1 MTFEIENV
9 YPEVI
14 LPDYETVIKNVIEA
28 ALDYEKCPYE
38 AQVYVLLTDNEEIH
52 EINKEHRQ
60 IDRPTDVLSF
70 PMADYE
76 KEGDFSFLEEAQD
89 CFHPESGELLLG
101 DIVISADKV
110 LKQAENYGH
119 SPLREYAFLIV
130 HSLLHLGLFL
140 WSLQKCRTDF
150 CKSLIREHISSIL
163 AAAQEGTRNIF

>member
-9 YPEVI
+9 YPEVV
-14 LPDYETVIKNVIEA
+14 LSDYETVIKNVIEA

-130 HSLLHLGLFL
+130 HSLLHLVGYDHMEAAEAADMEKKQ
-140 WSLQKCRTDF
+140 S
-150 CKSLIREHISSIL
+150 EIL
-163 AAAQEGTRNIF
+163 DSMGITR

>member
-1 MTFEIENV
+1 MTLNFETE
-9 YPEVI
+9 YEGELPFLAQEVAEKVFTFTM
-14 LPDYETVIKNVIEA
+14 DY
-28 ALDYEKCPYE
+28 LKCPYE
-38 AQVYVLLTDNEEIH
+38 AEVSLLLTNDETIH
-52 EINKEHRQ
+52 QINREQRG
-60 IDRPTDVLSF
+60 IDRATDVLSF

-130 HSLLHLGLFL
+130 HSLLHLVGYDHMKAAEAADMEKKQ
-140 WSLQKCRTDF
+140 S
-150 CKSLIREHISSIL
+150 EIL
-163 AAAQEGTRNIF
+163 DSMGITR

>member
-1 MTFEIENV
+1 MTLNFETE
-9 YPEVI
+9 YEGERPFLAQEVAEKVFTFTM
-14 LPDYETVIKNVIEA
+14 DY
-28 ALDYEKCPYE
+28 LKCPYE
-38 AQVYVLLTDNEEIH
+38 AEVSLLLTNDETIH
-52 EINKEHRQ
+52 QINREQRG
-60 IDRPTDVLSF
+60 IDRATDVLSF

-130 HSLLHLGLFL
+130 HSLLHLVGYDHMKAAEAADMEKKQ
-140 WSLQKCRTDF
+140 S
-150 CKSLIREHISSIL
+150 EIL
-163 AAAQEGTRNIF
+163 DSMGITR

>member
-9 YPEVI
+9 YPEVV

-130 HSLLHLGLFL
+130 HSLLHLVGYDHMEAAEAADMEKKQ
-140 WSLQKCRTDF
+140 S
-150 CKSLIREHISSIL
+150 EIL
-163 AAAQEGTRNIF
+163 DSMGITR